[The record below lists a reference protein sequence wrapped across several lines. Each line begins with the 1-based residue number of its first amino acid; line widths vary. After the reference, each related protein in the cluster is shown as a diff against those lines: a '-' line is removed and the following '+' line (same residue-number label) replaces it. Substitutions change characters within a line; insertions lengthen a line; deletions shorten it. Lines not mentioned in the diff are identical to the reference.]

1 MKFSLAKGPFLRNK
15 RSTTGIMLEL
25 FAVLAVVWL
34 AAVVTYSVKYNFLV
48 GLRAILVVLVALV
61 TTFAVDVIVALLK
74 GKRKIK
80 DIGKFVLTSY
90 SYVTSII
97 FALCLPV
104 GVNFY
109 AVVVGSIVATLLGKY
124 VFGGFGY
131 NIFNPAIIGR
141 IFVGLAFGSSLN
153 YGIVANETNSAAY
166 DYVTSST
173 VTSDINWSNGLIP
186 EGYDWKTLLFGNYN
200 GAMGETFTILLVV
213 AAIYLIVRGII
224 NYRLMLGYLLT
235 ITGISFFLGLY
246 YGADNVFGYTL
257 LQLITGG
264 IMFAA
269 VFMITDPVTSPKS
282 MNGKI
287 IYAIGAGALTM
298 LIRINSDY
306 PEGVMFSIAL
316 MNMLNPLIDSCIK
329 GTTFVGNGK
338 KWAVIAA
345 FFVGSIGLNVGFN
358 ALYPL
363 NASNDEKEED
373 ANKWLEKYTISEVST
388 GVYTVSSMASHGK
401 LELKV
406 YVDVA
411 NEVITKVEVLSVDDH
426 ERTHEAGLN
435 GVSEA
440 PYYNTLVGDNLNLSF
455 AEFDNFACADGL
467 CSKTTS
473 ETTSFDLEAGST
485 YTASAFI
492 GNLKAVVTTA
502 KGGAK

>member
-1 MKFSLAKGPFLRNK
+1 MKFSLAKGPFLRSK

-25 FAVLAVVWL
+25 FAVLAIVWL
-34 AAVVTYSVKYNFLV
+34 VSVVSYSVRFNFLV
-48 GLRAILVVLVALV
+48 GLRAILVVLVSLV
-61 TTFAVDVIVALLK
+61 TTLAIDVIIAIVK
-74 GKRKIK
+74 GKRSFKE
-80 DIGKFVLTSY
+80 IGKFVLTSY
-90 SYVTSII
+90 SYVTAII

-104 GVNFY
+104 GASYY
-109 AVVVGSIVATLLGKY
+109 AVVIGAIVATLLGKY

-153 YGIVANETNSAAY
+153 YGIVANGTNSSAY
-166 DYVTSST
+166 DYVSGAT
-173 VTSDINWSNGLIP
+173 VTGSINWSNGVIP
-186 EGYDWKTLLFGNYN
+186 EGYDFKTLLFGNYN
-200 GAMGETFTILLVV
+200 GAIGETFTILLVV

-235 ITGISFFLGLY
+235 ITGISFFLGLF
-246 YGADNVFGYTL
+246 YGVDNVFGYTL

-363 NASNDEKEED
+363 NANDSEKED
-373 ANKWLEKYTISEVST
+373 TNKWLEKYTINQVSD
-388 GVYTVSSMASHGK
+388 GVYTVSSQGFYGPV
-401 LELKV
+401 ELKV
-406 YVDVA
+406 YVDA
-411 NEVITKVEVLSVDDH
+411 TNELITKVEVVAANDH
-426 ERTHEAGLN
+426 ERITEEGISL
-435 GVSEA
+435 
-440 PYYNTLVGDNLNLSF
+440 LIGDNLNLSF
-455 AEFDNFACADGL
+455 AEFDNFTCADGK
-467 CSKTTS
+467 CSKTGTG
-473 ETTSFDLEAGST
+473 ETSFDVKSGST
-485 YTASAFI
+485 YSSSAVI
-492 GNLKAVVTTA
+492 GNLKAVITTA